1 MKARAVFYILFIAF
15 FSSAAMGQRYLDD
28 DTDDYNYGQPP
39 KVSEKKV
46 FYGGSV
52 ALTFSQ
58 PVFFSVAPVVG
69 YQVTKIYNV
78 GIGIPYIYTNN
89 FGQKS
94 NLLGFRYFNQLLF
107 FRGAMLHLEYEAMNY
122 PRVWTDGTAG
132 IKSRSFEHSLNV
144 GLGYRQ
150 YLTARQSVWVDLYLL
165 YNAKWKS
172 GVSIYS
178 SPFILRTM
186 IAFK

>member
-1 MKARAVFYILFIAF
+1 MKARAIFYIIFLSL
-15 FSSAAMGQRYLDD
+15 FSSVAVAQRYLDD
-28 DTDDYNYGQPP
+28 DVDYEEPRRT

-58 PVFFSVAPVVG
+58 PVFFSIAPVIG
-69 YQVTKIYNV
+69 YQVSKIYNV
-78 GIGIPYIYTNN
+78 GIGIPYIHTNN
-89 FGQKS
+89 FGLKS
-94 NLLGFRYFNQLLF
+94 NLLGIRYFNQLLF
-107 FRGAMLHLEYEAMNY
+107 FHGAMLHLEYEAMNY

-132 IKSRSFEHSLNV
+132 IKSRSFEHSVNV

-150 YLTARQSVWVDLYLL
+150 YLSARQSVWVDLYLL
-165 YNAKWKS
+165 YNAKWQS